1 MFKNDRKNFTLWL
14 FIFYFLLMIYIELNK
29 KIVIARKTVYGK
41 CPRCR
46 TKSQLEIIT
55 NNPGKEKFKC
65 NICFQMFGINE
76 M

>member
-1 MFKNDRKNFTLWL
+1 MK
-14 FIFYFLLMIYIELNK
+14 YIWVK
-29 KIVIARKTVYGK
+29 KKFHIARKTVYGK

-46 TKSQLEIIT
+46 TKSQLEVIS

-65 NICFQMFGINE
+65 NMCFQSFGINE

>member
-1 MFKNDRKNFTLWL
+1 
-14 FIFYFLLMIYIELNK
+14 MIYIEANNK
-29 KIVIARKTVYGK
+29 ILIARKTVYGK

-46 TKSQLEIIT
+46 TKSQLEIIS

-65 NICFQMFGINE
+65 NICFQTFGIND

>member
-1 MFKNDRKNFTLWL
+1 MVYLYGIFT
-14 FIFYFLLMIYIELNK
+14 YGIYIGKEK
-29 KIVIARKTVYGK
+29 KILIARKTVYGK

-46 TKSQLEIIT
+46 TKSQLEIIS

-65 NICFQMFGINE
+65 NICFQTFGIND

>member
-1 MFKNDRKNFTLWL
+1 MKYIWLKKKNP
-14 FIFYFLLMIYIELNK
+14 
-29 KIVIARKTVYGK
+29 IARKTVYGK

-46 TKSQLEIIT
+46 SKSQLEVIS

-65 NICFQMFGINE
+65 NMCFQSFGINE

>member
-1 MFKNDRKNFTLWL
+1 MENALD
-14 FIFYFLLMIYIELNK
+14 
-29 KIVIARKTVYGK
+29 VV
-41 CPRCR
+41 

-65 NICFQMFGINE
+65 NICFQMFGIND

>member
-1 MFKNDRKNFTLWL
+1 
-14 FIFYFLLMIYIELNK
+14 MIYIEVNNK
-29 KIVIARKTVYGK
+29 ILIARKTVYGK

-46 TKSQLEIIT
+46 TKSQLEIIS

-65 NICFQMFGINE
+65 TICFQTFGIND

>member
-1 MFKNDRKNFTLWL
+1 MHDVRVIVVETLSYYH
-14 FIFYFLLMIYIELNK
+14 IKYIGLK
-29 KIVIARKTVYGK
+29 KKFHIARKTVYGK

-46 TKSQLEIIT
+46 TKSQLEVIS

-65 NICFQMFGINE
+65 NICFQSFGINE

>member
-1 MFKNDRKNFTLWL
+1 MTLY
-14 FIFYFLLMIYIELNK
+14 FIFTYDIYIVKIK
-29 KIVIARKTVYGK
+29 KICIARKTVYGK

-46 TKSQLEIIT
+46 TKSQLEIIS

-65 NICFQMFGINE
+65 TICFQTFGIND

>member
-1 MFKNDRKNFTLWL
+1 ML
-14 FIFYFLLMIYIELNK
+14 
-29 KIVIARKTVYGK
+29 IARKTVYGK

-46 TKSQLEIIT
+46 TKSQLEIIS

-65 NICFQMFGINE
+65 NICFQTFGIND